1 MSSGV
6 TLLTVR
12 GFFRFPSSKTRMVE
26 ETKNSALLKSLWSQN
41 EVATSLN
48 APTTLPMELKTKT
61 EIYDE
66 VKLAN
71 PEKMGI
77 FLTAKQGFAYG
88 KELMKFYRT
97 GITNVWNNKSV
108 MNDLMKSH
116 KITRQV
122 NNKGDDVD
130 IQIPNFIKL
139 TQELALSL
147 SMNQIENRAINER
160 RNEVRHKHTSNQT
173 KLFNLSRSQFQL
185 INRTSQDFYKIPF
198 FVIICLIFVETT
210 PLLCYAIPQVTPSTC
225 VLPSIVPRLWNAN
238 ASIKLANIR
247 NTLDQ
252 QQLEKLALKTAY
264 NLPLNQV
271 QLLCKA
277 LRLTFKFIP
286 IQLYPQSLLR
296 TRLNNYYN
304 YLKVDNYYLSG
315 FNNGNIWDLSDQEL
329 FNACLER
336 NLIKD
341 FSKFD
346 EINKIKDQSLK
357 TQSLNAYY
365 DELRIKLFKF
375 IIDFENYNVGYLG
388 LTHVID
394 QPNQIE
400 VIMKWRI

>member
-1 MSSGV
+1 MSSGF

-12 GFFRFPSSKTRMVE
+12 GFFRFPSSKTRLLE

-41 EVATSLN
+41 EVGTSLN
-48 APTTLPMELKTKT
+48 APTTLPMELKTKD

-71 PEKMGI
+71 PEKKGI
-77 FLTAKQGFAYG
+77 FLTAKQGLAYG
-88 KELMKFYRT
+88 KELMKFYKT
-97 GITNVWNNKSV
+97 GITNVWNNKRV
-108 MNDLMKSH
+108 MNELMKNY

-130 IQIPNFIKL
+130 IQIPNFTKL

-147 SMNQIENRAINER
+147 SMNQIENRAVNER
-160 RNEVRHKHTSNQT
+160 MNEVKHKDTSNQT
-173 KLFNLSRSQFQL
+173 NLFNLSRSQFQL
-185 INRTSQDFYKIPF
+185 INRTSQDFNKIPF

-210 PLLCYAIPQVTPSTC
+210 PLLCYAVPQITPSTC

-247 NTLDQ
+247 NSLDQ

-277 LRLTFKFIP
+277 LRLPFKFIP
-286 IQLYPQSLLR
+286 IQLYPESLLR

-346 EINKIKDQSLK
+346 EINKMKDQSLK
-357 TQSLNAYY
+357 KQSLNAYY

-394 QPNQIE
+394 QPNEIE
-400 VIMKWRI
+400 AIMKWRN